1 MNPSPIAAAAL
12 IAACSTSASA
22 QLVNASTRL
31 SRLRLKQAE
40 QNGMLQQHTST
51 THENKKLG
59 NDRQRKLIFDPNAEA
74 NLDEGKDETASGP
87 QPLVATMEVGLMS
100 SLTSIGSSLSLS
112 MSMAQEI
119 SSPEYLAWNN
129 INDETIAGTMAASL
143 SMETML
149 SMSLPIL
156 EYTTANDA
164 DPDYT
169 NWNGNEDLFSL
180 SMTESFSMFVSLP
193 MDFVNEENSM
203 SMSMKLNAPLPD
215 EDTSIASPEYSEWST
230 EEADVDYD
238 LEFSLSQSMSM
249 PSSMSITDV
258 AIESPTFSPA
268 KSGPRSKTG
277 KRPNED
283 TGLSDDD
290 LIVIPHYPAW
300 NVVDDGSMSL
310 LMLSSMSMSM
320 SMINSTPST
329 EPEGVE
335 DDDII
340 GTPSY
345 SWNDETLSL
354 PPEMSFPVSMS
365 MDNTILESPTYSPTK
380 RGPRSKAG
388 KRPIEDLGL
397 TYDELTGIPN
407 YPAWNTDEGSMSL
420 PPLVSMSMS
429 ISMSMMI
436 TIPSI
441 EMSMPGIESTVD
453 DTMVETPNYSWI
465 DDKLST
471 PTEATS
477 KPLTMEIYDEDVLI
491 LGGSGS
497 TSATTTPVSSTAS
510 STEPPKTKVGKEP
523 SEPYVSNDFALFDV
537 NLNIGNAKATKNLPS
552 RRRLLENEAKGQSLQ
567 EIDTKAAKDILGAT
581 FNTPESPNE
590 SNASNDSPEQEFG
603 KLAPDEAG
611 VFSMSMFSMA
621 LNSAEQ
627 PEAIAME
634 LNDDDAVI
642 LGGSGSTSATTTP
655 FSSTAS
661 SDEPPKTK
669 AGKEP
674 SEAYSNDFALF
685 HVNLNLGNAKT
696 TKNIPSRR
704 RLLENDA
711 YGQSLQ
717 EIDTKAAKDIL
728 GATSNTPGSPNES
741 NASNDSPEQ
750 EFGKLAPDDVLSFSV
765 SMFSMALNSAE
776 QPSLVQNSAEVLFAK
791 STKRRR
797 LFESEVVD
805 DRFLAESDDTK
816 AGKEPPLNSDEA
828 VQEFGNL
835 ISDEATSIS
844 MSMILMP
851 MNEARPPL
859 VQSSVEFAM
868 GKSTKRRRLFEN
880 EFGIHRSLEESVDSK
895 AAKETPNESNAS
907 NDSPEQE
914 FGKLAPDDVLSF
926 SVSMF
931 SMALNSDEEPSLVQ
945 NSAEVLFAKSTKRRR
960 LFESEVVDD
969 RFLAESDDTKAGKE
983 PPLNSEEAVQE
994 FGNLIS
1000 DEATSISMS
1009 MILMPMN
1016 EARPPLVQSSVEFAM
1031 GKSMKRR
1038 RLFEDEFGIHR
1049 SLEESVDSKAAKE
1062 TPNESNASNDSP
1074 EQELFE
1080 NEFGI
1085 HRSLEESVDSKAA
1098 KETPNE
1104 SNASNDS
1111 PEQEFGNLVSDDSIS
1126 LSMSMFSNA
1135 LHFAEPSLAQ
1145 NSVEFFPGK
1154 SLKRRRLTEFEGF
1167 GRRSLVGSKSDKESP
1182 DESDASVKPEQE
1194 FGNLIFDQSFSLS
1207 MSVPGNDNSLVDF
1220 TLQEDLNDDIIVIG
1234 GPVPNPSIKVP
1245 PLEQTDFDIYL
1256 EDSLPTKTPSK
1267 MNIKVVSPLDE
1278 DPPSFADDSGM
1289 FRNFPTLVPT
1299 PMNSEIV
1306 IPSPSKDLLV
1316 QQDNFNTIGDII
1328 PTYMPTSEQTSEP
1341 STSPTH
1347 LPTSYPTSDPTYVPT
1362 DTPTSELTSADTF
1375 SSPTNYPSTSSTEL
1389 NSKSAKAEESF
1400 EEKNNDEEIASKT
1413 LKDDSS
1419 SKAGKRQL

>member
-1 MNPSPIAAAAL
+1 
-12 IAACSTSASA
+12 
-22 QLVNASTRL
+22 
-31 SRLRLKQAE
+31 
-40 QNGMLQQHTST
+40 
-51 THENKKLG
+51 
-59 NDRQRKLIFDPNAEA
+59 
-74 NLDEGKDETASGP
+74 
-87 QPLVATMEVGLMS
+87 
-100 SLTSIGSSLSLS
+100 
-112 MSMAQEI
+112 
-119 SSPEYLAWNN
+119 
-129 INDETIAGTMAASL
+129 
-143 SMETML
+143 
-149 SMSLPIL
+149 
-156 EYTTANDA
+156 
-164 DPDYT
+164 
-169 NWNGNEDLFSL
+169 
-180 SMTESFSMFVSLP
+180 
-193 MDFVNEENSM
+193 
-203 SMSMKLNAPLPD
+203 
-215 EDTSIASPEYSEWST
+215 
-230 EEADVDYD
+230 
-238 LEFSLSQSMSM
+238 
-249 PSSMSITDV
+249 
-258 AIESPTFSPA
+258 
-268 KSGPRSKTG
+268 
-277 KRPNED
+277 
-283 TGLSDDD
+283 
-290 LIVIPHYPAW
+290 
-300 NVVDDGSMSL
+300 
-310 LMLSSMSMSM
+310 
-320 SMINSTPST
+320 
-329 EPEGVE
+329 
-335 DDDII
+335 
-340 GTPSY
+340 
-345 SWNDETLSL
+345 
-354 PPEMSFPVSMS
+354 
-365 MDNTILESPTYSPTK
+365 
-380 RGPRSKAG
+380 
-388 KRPIEDLGL
+388 
-397 TYDELTGIPN
+397 
-407 YPAWNTDEGSMSL
+407 
-420 PPLVSMSMS
+420 
-429 ISMSMMI
+429 
-436 TIPSI
+436 
-441 EMSMPGIESTVD
+441 
-453 DTMVETPNYSWI
+453 
-465 DDKLST
+465 
-471 PTEATS
+471 
-477 KPLTMEIYDEDVLI
+477 MEIYDEDVLI

-627 PEAIAME
+627 P
-634 LNDDDAVI
+634 
-642 LGGSGSTSATTTP
+642 
-655 FSSTAS
+655 
-661 SDEPPKTK
+661 
-669 AGKEP
+669 
-674 SEAYSNDFALF
+674 
-685 HVNLNLGNAKT
+685 
-696 TKNIPSRR
+696 
-704 RLLENDA
+704 
-711 YGQSLQ
+711 
-717 EIDTKAAKDIL
+717 
-728 GATSNTPGSPNES
+728 
-741 NASNDSPEQ
+741 
-750 EFGKLAPDDVLSFSV
+750 
-765 SMFSMALNSAE
+765 
-776 QPSLVQNSAEVLFAK
+776 SLVQNSAEVLFAK

-851 MNEARPPL
+851 MNEA
-859 VQSSVEFAM
+859 
-868 GKSTKRRRLFEN
+868 G
-880 EFGIHRSLEESVDSK
+880 
-895 AAKETPNESNAS
+895 
-907 NDSPEQE
+907 
-914 FGKLAPDDVLSF
+914 
-926 SVSMF
+926 
-931 SMALNSDEEPSLVQ
+931 
-945 NSAEVLFAKSTKRRR
+945 
-960 LFESEVVDD
+960 
-969 RFLAESDDTKAGKE
+969 
-983 PPLNSEEAVQE
+983 
-994 FGNLIS
+994 
-1000 DEATSISMS
+1000 
-1009 MILMPMN
+1009 
-1016 EARPPLVQSSVEFAM
+1016 PPLVQSSVEFAM

-1038 RLFEDEFGIHR
+1038 RLFED
-1049 SLEESVDSKAAKE
+1049 
-1062 TPNESNASNDSP
+1062 
-1074 EQELFE
+1074 
-1080 NEFGI
+1080 EFGI

>member
-380 RGPRSKAG
+380 RGPRSKSG

-627 PEAIAME
+627 P
-634 LNDDDAVI
+634 
-642 LGGSGSTSATTTP
+642 
-655 FSSTAS
+655 SSWS
-661 SDEPPKTK
+661 
-669 AGKEP
+669 
-674 SEAYSNDFALF
+674 
-685 HVNLNLGNAKT
+685 
-696 TKNIPSRR
+696 
-704 RLLENDA
+704 LEESVD
-711 YGQSLQ
+711 S
-717 EIDTKAAKDIL
+717 KAAKE
-728 GATSNTPGSPNES
+728 TPNES

-765 SMFSMALNSAE
+765 SMLSMALNSAE

-868 GKSTKRRRLFEN
+868 GKS
-880 EFGIHRSLEESVDSK
+880 
-895 AAKETPNESNAS
+895 
-907 NDSPEQE
+907 
-914 FGKLAPDDVLSF
+914 
-926 SVSMF
+926 
-931 SMALNSDEEPSLVQ
+931 
-945 NSAEVLFAKSTKRRR
+945 
-960 LFESEVVDD
+960 
-969 RFLAESDDTKAGKE
+969 
-983 PPLNSEEAVQE
+983 
-994 FGNLIS
+994 
-1000 DEATSISMS
+1000 
-1009 MILMPMN
+1009 
-1016 EARPPLVQSSVEFAM
+1016 
-1031 GKSMKRR
+1031 MKRR

-1074 EQELFE
+1074 EQEL

-1154 SLKRRRLTEFEGF
+1154 TLKRRRLTEFEGF